1 MLQFQPQEHLLHS
14 YIVASQ
20 SEQARD
26 RLSLDLAAAM
36 LCRSD
41 GVRPCRACRDCRKV
55 YDHVHPDVIYVE
67 PDRSGKAPVIKVD
80 QIRSVAATAYIL
92 PSEAEKKVYV
102 LRQADTMNLSAQNA
116 FLKLLEE
123 PPAGWVIILLA
134 ANVNK
139 LLPTIMSRVVQL
151 RFQALEP
158 QLVEQ
163 ALQARQIEPAKAAV
177 LARISE
183 GSIGLAL
190 NLAAAKGQLDVFEC
204 RKQAAAFLEAL
215 PLAMPMNYLAG
226 RSWLD
231 KKVQREQAL
240 LLVQLWQLLLR
251 DLMMCKLQLYD
262 RIYNIDLLDE
272 LKSQSSGWQLSAL
285 KQALVIVQEAY
296 DALVSSV
303 GMKTALETMALKIDK
318 IYKE

>member
-1 MLQFQPQEHLLHS
+1 
-14 YIVASQ
+14 
-20 SEQARD
+20 
-26 RLSLDLAAAM
+26 
-36 LCRSD
+36 
-41 GVRPCRACRDCRKV
+41 
-55 YDHVHPDVIYVE
+55 
-67 PDRSGKAPVIKVD
+67 
-80 QIRSVAATAYIL
+80 
-92 PSEAEKKVYV
+92 
-102 LRQADTMNLSAQNA
+102 
-116 FLKLLEE
+116 
-123 PPAGWVIILLA
+123 
-134 ANVNK
+134 
-139 LLPTIMSRVVQL
+139 MSRVVQL

-158 QLVEQ
+158 QLVERE
-163 ALQARQIEPAKAAV
+163 LQARQIEPAKAAV

-190 NLAAAKGQLDVFEC
+190 NLAAAKGQMDVFEC

-215 PLAMPMNYLAG
+215 PLAMPMNYLAS

-231 KKVQREQAL
+231 KKLQREQAL

>member
-1 MLQFQPQEHLLHS
+1 MLFEA
-14 YIVASQ
+14 VGGA
-20 SEQARD
+20 AG
-26 RLSLDLAAAM
+26 RLGD
-36 LCRSD
+36 
-41 GVRPCRACRDCRKV
+41 
-55 YDHVHPDVIYVE
+55 Y
-67 PDRSGKAPVIKVD
+67 
-80 QIRSVAATAYIL
+80 
-92 PSEAEKKVYV
+92 
-102 LRQADTMNLSAQNA
+102 
-116 FLKLLEE
+116 
-123 PPAGWVIILLA
+123 LLA
-134 ANVNK
+134 ANVNR

-151 RFQALEP
+151 RFQAIEP

-204 RKQAAAFLEAL
+204 RKQAATFLEAL

-251 DLMMCKLQLYD
+251 DLMMCNLQLYD

>member
-1 MLQFQPQEHLLHS
+1 MNLQDGNLSHPDFVLVQHEWDDKK
-14 YIVASQ
+14 
-20 SEQARD
+20 D
-26 RLSLDLAAAM
+26 RL
-36 LCRSD
+36 
-41 GVRPCRACRDCRKV
+41 RDT
-55 YDHVHPDVIYVE
+55 I
-67 PDRSGKAPVIKVD
+67 IID
-80 QIRSVAATAYIL
+80 QIRELTAKTALAPVMSPTRVCIV
-92 PSEAEKKVYV
+92 ED
-102 LRQADTMNLSAQNA
+102 ADTMVPAAANA

-134 ANVNK
+134 ANVNR

-151 RFQALEP
+151 RFQAIEP

>member
-1 MLQFQPQEHLLHS
+1 MNLQDGNLSHPDFVLVQHEWDDKK
-14 YIVASQ
+14 
-20 SEQARD
+20 D
-26 RLSLDLAAAM
+26 RL
-36 LCRSD
+36 
-41 GVRPCRACRDCRKV
+41 RDT
-55 YDHVHPDVIYVE
+55 I
-67 PDRSGKAPVIKVD
+67 IID
-80 QIRSVAATAYIL
+80 QIRELTAKTALAPLMSATRVCIV
-92 PSEAEKKVYV
+92 ED
-102 LRQADTMNLSAQNA
+102 ADTMVPAAANA

-134 ANVNK
+134 ANVNR

-151 RFQALEP
+151 RFQAIEP

-190 NLAAAKGQLDVFEC
+190 NLAAAKGQMDVFEC

-226 RSWLD
+226 RIWLD
-231 KKVQREQAL
+231 KKLQRGQAL

>member
-1 MLQFQPQEHLLHS
+1 MWEHIIGHTEQKKFLQNYLQAKERPHALLFSGAAGLGKRTLALEFAKALLCFQHNGTDGCEACRLMNLQDGNLSHPDFVLVQHEWDDKK
-14 YIVASQ
+14 
-20 SEQARD
+20 D
-26 RLSLDLAAAM
+26 RL
-36 LCRSD
+36 
-41 GVRPCRACRDCRKV
+41 RDT
-55 YDHVHPDVIYVE
+55 I
-67 PDRSGKAPVIKVD
+67 IID
-80 QIRSVAATAYIL
+80 QIRELTAKTALAPVMSPTRVCIV
-92 PSEAEKKVYV
+92 ED
-102 LRQADTMNLSAQNA
+102 ADTMVPAAANA
-116 FLKLLEE
+116 FL
-123 PPAGWVIILLA
+123 
-134 ANVNK
+134 
-139 LLPTIMSRVVQL
+139 IMSRVVQL
-151 RFQALEP
+151 RFQAIEP

>member
-1 MLQFQPQEHLLHS
+1 MNGMKKN
-14 YIVASQ
+14 
-20 SEQARD
+20 D
-26 RLSLDLAAAM
+26 RL
-36 LCRSD
+36 RNT
-41 GVRPCRACRDCRKV
+41 
-55 YDHVHPDVIYVE
+55 I
-67 PDRSGKAPVIKVD
+67 IID
-80 QIRSVAATAYIL
+80 QIRELTAKTALAPVMSPTRVCIV
-92 PSEAEKKVYV
+92 ED
-102 LRQADTMNLSAQNA
+102 ADTMVPAAANA

-123 PPAGWVIILLA
+123 PPAGWVIILLV

-231 KKVQREQAL
+231 KKLQREQAL

>member
-1 MLQFQPQEHLLHS
+1 M
-14 YIVASQ
+14 
-20 SEQARD
+20 
-26 RLSLDLAAAM
+26 
-36 LCRSD
+36 
-41 GVRPCRACRDCRKV
+41 
-55 YDHVHPDVIYVE
+55 
-67 PDRSGKAPVIKVD
+67 
-80 QIRSVAATAYIL
+80 
-92 PSEAEKKVYV
+92 
-102 LRQADTMNLSAQNA
+102 
-116 FLKLLEE
+116 
-123 PPAGWVIILLA
+123 IILLA
-134 ANVNK
+134 ANVNR

-151 RFQALEP
+151 RFQAIEP

-163 ALQARQIEPAKAAV
+163 VLQARQIEPAKAAV

-183 GSIGLAL
+183 GSIGLAM
-190 NLAAAKGQLDVFEC
+190 NLVAAKGQLDVFEC
-204 RKQAAAFLEAL
+204 RKQAVAFLEAL

-231 KKVQREQAL
+231 KKV

>member
-1 MLQFQPQEHLLHS
+1 MNLQDGNLSHPDFVLVQHEWDDKK
-14 YIVASQ
+14 
-20 SEQARD
+20 D
-26 RLSLDLAAAM
+26 RL
-36 LCRSD
+36 
-41 GVRPCRACRDCRKV
+41 RDT
-55 YDHVHPDVIYVE
+55 I
-67 PDRSGKAPVIKVD
+67 IID
-80 QIRSVAATAYIL
+80 QIRELSAKTALAPVMSLTRVCIV
-92 PSEAEKKVYV
+92 ED
-102 LRQADTMNLSAQNA
+102 ADTMVPAAANA

-139 LLPTIMSRVVQL
+139 LLPTILSRVVQL

-163 ALQARQIEPAKAAV
+163 ALCARQIEPAKAAV

-190 NLAAAKGQLDVFEC
+190 NLASAKGQMDVFEC

-251 DLMMCKLQLYD
+251 DLLMCKLQLYD

-272 LKSQSSGWQLSAL
+272 LKSQSNGWQLPAL

>member
-1 MLQFQPQEHLLHS
+1 MWEHIIGHTEQKKFLQNYLQAKERPHALLFSGAAGLGKRTLALEFAKALLCLQHNGTDGCEACRLMNLQDGNLS
-14 YIVASQ
+14 HPDFVLVQ
-20 SEQARD
+20 HEWDDKKD
-26 RLSLDLAAAM
+26 RL
-36 LCRSD
+36 
-41 GVRPCRACRDCRKV
+41 RDT
-55 YDHVHPDVIYVE
+55 I
-67 PDRSGKAPVIKVD
+67 IID
-80 QIRSVAATAYIL
+80 QIRELTAKTALAPVMSPTRVCIV
-92 PSEAEKKVYV
+92 ED
-102 LRQADTMNLSAQNA
+102 ADTMVPAAANA

-134 ANVNK
+134 ANVNR

-151 RFQALEP
+151 RFQAIEP

-190 NLAAAKGQLDVFEC
+190 NLAAAKGQLD
-204 RKQAAAFLEAL
+204 
-215 PLAMPMNYLAG
+215 LAG

-231 KKVQREQAL
+231 KKLQREQAL